1 MIPATANPASR
12 RPSQQLAAVCCA
24 LLAAL
29 LGCSGSGPARVAAPS
44 WSPSSFSST
53 IMSEL
58 DKNGDSQI
66 DKTELAAAPGLQF
79 GARFIDTDGNGQLS
93 SDELTARFE
102 TYKKLKVGLAAKEFR
117 VIYKGRP
124 LPGAEVKFVPEFFL
138 TDVIEPATGTT
149 DNLGI
154 VRPTVENQPMAL
166 MRVGYY
172 RVEVTSPRAQ
182 IPAQFNTAT
191 KLGVEVPAY
200 TSDPT
205 MTGTIDIVLRD

>member
-1 MIPATANPASR
+1 MISKTANTAR
-12 RPSQQLAAVCCA
+12 RRRVDVVAAGCA
-24 LLAAL
+24 LLAAMV
-29 LGCSGSGPARVAAPS
+29 GCSGGGAGRIAAPD
-44 WSPSSFSST
+44 WSPSSFAST

-58 DKNGDSQI
+58 DKNSDSQI
-66 DKTELAAAPGLQF
+66 DKTELAAAPGLEF

-93 SDELTARFE
+93 NDELVARFE
-102 TYKKLKVGLAAKEFR
+102 AYQKMKIGLAAKEFR

-124 LPGAEVKFVPEFFL
+124 LPGADVKFVPEFFL

-149 DNLGI
+149 DNLGV

-172 RVEVTSPRAQ
+172 RVEVTSPKAQ
-182 IPAQFNTAT
+182 LPAQFNTAT

-205 MTGTIDIVLRD
+205 MTGTIDIVLRDK